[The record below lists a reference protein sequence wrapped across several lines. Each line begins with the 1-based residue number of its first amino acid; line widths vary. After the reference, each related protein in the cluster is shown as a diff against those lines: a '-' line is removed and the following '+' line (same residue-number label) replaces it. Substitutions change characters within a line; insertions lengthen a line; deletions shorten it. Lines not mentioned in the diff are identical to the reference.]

1 MTENIT
7 LWVKGLL
14 EVEFAFRAFL
24 AETPGAFTVNM
35 TNKKQQLEF
44 SQTKATARQSH
55 NAMCCLFP
63 QRFANKQP
71 ICENR
76 RRSCFGWRCLFSARP
91 PGIAS

>member
-1 MTENIT
+1 M
-7 LWVKGLL
+7 KGLL

-55 NAMCCLFP
+55 NAICCLFP
-63 QRFANKQP
+63 QRFANKQHFAR
-71 ICENR
+71 IGGGHV
-76 RRSCFGWRCLFSARP
+76 SAGGVSSARDLP
-91 PGIAS
+91 T